1 MTHIREMIK
10 KEHPVRVIQFGG
22 GVFMRGF
29 FDWMIQKANDAGV
42 YDGSVTVVR
51 SKTRGTDPLAAQNY
65 NYTQVL
71 RDGAHCDIT
80 AVTAIAGSVAAEEQY
95 EEFLRLAELPNVEVV
110 VSNTTE
116 AGIRYEKCDKPTDT
130 CPQSYPAKLTALLYR
145 RYQTGGSG
153 MLILPLELI
162 ENNGD
167 TLREYV
173 LRHAADWGLEEA
185 FVSWIKTACS
195 FRNTLVDR
203 IVSGLV
209 PKGEIE
215 LPYEDDMVNTGEYF
229 HLLVIEG
236 EEDPRLPLLAAG
248 INVKWVPSVAPYRT
262 IKVRILNGAH
272 TSMIPYARLLGIET
286 VRECLEN
293 DTVFAHLR
301 KCLEEII
308 ASLSVDEAE
317 ARAYATEVLSRFSN
331 PFICHRTAAIAL
343 HSADKFV
350 VRVLPSITEYRQKY
364 GKTPVQ
370 LVFSLAM
377 LVYYLKLE
385 GDGDTLSADA
395 LKDRSFADILGD
407 AAIFGGVS
415 LAEFAEEAACYADP
429 RG

>member
-1 MTHIREMIK
+1 MEHIKSMDKGNRPI
-10 KEHPVRVIQFGG
+10 RVIQFGG

-42 YDGSVTVVR
+42 YDGSVMLVR
-51 SKTRGTDPLAAQNY
+51 SKTRGTDPLAVQNY

-71 RDGAHCDIT
+71 RDGEHCDIT
-80 AVTAIAGSVAAEEQY
+80 AVTSIAGSVAAEEQY
-95 EEFLRLAELPNVEVV
+95 EAFLALAELPEAEVV

-116 AGIRYEKCDKPTDT
+116 AGIRYEKCTRPTDK
-130 CPQSYPAKLTALLYR
+130 CPESYPAKLTALLYR
-145 RYQTGGSG
+145 RYQKGGDG

-167 TLREYV
+167 TLRGYV
-173 LRHAADWGLEEA
+173 LQHAADWGLEKEFA
-185 FVSWIKTACS
+185 DWIQSACS

-209 PKGEIE
+209 PKGEIA

-236 EEDPRLPLLAAG
+236 EEDPRLPFFSAG
-248 INVKWVPSVAPYRT
+248 INIKWVPSVTPYRT

-272 TSMIPYARLLGIET
+272 TSMIPYARLLGVET

-293 DTVFAHLR
+293 DTVAAHLR

-308 ASLSVDEAE
+308 ASLSVDGGE
-317 ARAYATEVLSRFSN
+317 ARAYAAEVISRFSN

-350 VRVLPSITEYRQKY
+350 VRVLPSILEYRQKY
-364 GKTPVQ
+364 GKNPTQ

-377 LVYYLKLE
+377 LVYYLKAE
-385 GDGDTLSADA
+385 GDGDA
-395 LKDRSFADILGD
+395 LLPESLQGKSVADILAD
-407 AAIFGGVS
+407 TDLFGGVS
-415 LAEFAEEAACYADP
+415 LAEFAEEVERYADP

>member
-1 MTHIREMIK
+1 MHIREMK
-10 KEHPVRVIQFGG
+10 KAERPVRVIQFGG

-29 FDWMIQKANDAGV
+29 FDWMIQKMNDADV
-42 YDGSVTVVR
+42 YNGSVMIVR
-51 SKTRGTDPLAAQNY
+51 SKTRGEDPLAAQNY

-80 AVTAIAGSVAAEEQY
+80 PVTAIAGSVAAEEQY
-95 EEFLRLAELPNVEVV
+95 EDFLALAELPEAEVI

-116 AGIRYEKCDKPTDT
+116 AGIRYEKCDLPTDR
-130 CPQSYPAKLTALLYR
+130 CPESYPAKLTALLYR
-145 RYQTGGSG
+145 RYQKNGNG

-167 TLREYV
+167 TLRAYV
-173 LRHAADWGLEEA
+173 LQHAADWGLEQDFA
-185 FVSWIKTACS
+185 DWVSTACS

-209 PKGEIE
+209 PKGEID

-248 INVKWVPSVAPYRT
+248 INVKWAPSVTPYRT

-272 TSMIPYARLLGIET
+272 TSMIPYARLLGVET

-293 DTVFAHLR
+293 DTVAAHLR

-317 ARAYATEVLSRFSN
+317 ARAYADEVLSRFSN

-350 VRVLPSITEYRQKY
+350 VRVLPSIIEYRQKY
-364 GKTPVQ
+364 GKTPRQ

-377 LVYYLKLE
+377 LLYYLKAE
-385 GDGDTLSADA
+385 GDGDTLRPETLPGRSTAELLADTA
-395 LKDRSFADILGD
+395 L
-407 AAIFGGVS
+407 FGTDLS
-415 LAEFAEEAACYADP
+415 EYAEEVAQYADP

>member
-1 MTHIREMIK
+1 MHIREMEK
-10 KEHPVRVIQFGG
+10 AERPVRVIQFGG

-29 FDWMIQKANDAGV
+29 FDWMIQKMNDANV
-42 YDGSVTVVR
+42 YNGSVMIVR
-51 SKTRGTDPLAAQNY
+51 SKTRGEDPLAAQNY

-71 RDGAHCDIT
+71 RDGARREVT
-80 AVTAIAGSVAAEEQY
+80 SVTAIAGSVAAEEQY
-95 EEFLRLAELPNVEVV
+95 EKFLALAELPEAEVI

-116 AGIRYEKCDKPTDT
+116 AGIRYEKCDFLTDR
-130 CPQSYPAKLTALLYR
+130 CPESYPAKLTALLYR
-145 RYQTGGSG
+145 RYQKNGNG

-167 TLREYV
+167 TLRAYV
-173 LRHAADWGLEEA
+173 LQHAVDWGLEQGFA
-185 FVSWIKTACS
+185 DWVSTACS

-209 PKGEIE
+209 PKGEID

-248 INVKWVPSVAPYRT
+248 INVKWVPSVTPYRT

-272 TSMIPYARLLGIET
+272 TSMIPYARLLGVET

-293 DTVFAHLR
+293 DTVAAHLR

-317 ARAYATEVLSRFSN
+317 ARAYANEVLARFSN
-331 PFICHRTAAIAL
+331 PFICHRTVAIAL

-350 VRVLPSITEYRQKY
+350 VRVLPSIIEYRQKY
-364 GKTPVQ
+364 GKTPPQ

-377 LVYYLKLE
+377 LLCYLKAE
-385 GDGDTLSADA
+385 GDGDTLRPETLPGRSTAELLADTA
-395 LKDRSFADILGD
+395 L
-407 AAIFGGVS
+407 FGTDLS
-415 LAEFAEEAACYADP
+415 EYAEEVAQYADP